1 MLREGVLFMI
11 KIGLISLGCSKNQVD
26 SELILGNISSE
37 DNLQITDNL
46 KIADIIIIN
55 TCGFIQDAKE
65 ESIDTILD
73 AARLKETADLKGIIV
88 TGCLTQRYKDEILKE
103 IPEVDAILGT
113 GTFGDINK
121 VIEAVLKG
129 ERVSNIGNPSYS
141 YKASLPRVITDSHFA
156 YVKIAEGCSNN
167 CTYCSIPR
175 IRGPFYSRPI
185 DDIAEEVKNLTDQ
198 GVKEII
204 LVAQDITRYGEDIY
218 QKAALTDLI
227 ERLMNNN
234 DIKWLRLMYS
244 YPENITDE
252 LISLIA
258 NESRICNY
266 LDLPIQ
272 HSSDKIRKLMNRRG
286 TRENLMNLIN
296 KLRKRIPD
304 IAVRTSLI
312 VGFPGESAEEFQDM
326 VDFIKELKFDRLG
339 VFKYSREE
347 ETAAAKFTDQISEQI
362 KTERFNKI
370 MEIQQK
376 ISYNNNQRFLNKE
389 IEVIVD
395 EVDGN
400 NIIART
406 QFDAPEIDNQ
416 VYIPAKKISV
426 GDIIKCNIREAYE
439 YDLIGELKNEF
450 TKDESGK

>member
-1 MLREGVLFMI
+1 MI

-26 SELILGNISSE
+26 SELILGYISSKK
-37 DNLQITDNL
+37 NL
-46 KIADIIIIN
+46 KIIDDLNIADIIIIN

-65 ESIDTILD
+65 ESIETILD
-73 AARLKETADLKGIIV
+73 AARLKETANLKGIIV
-88 TGCLTQRYKDEILKE
+88 TGCLTQRYKDEILRE

-113 GTFGDINK
+113 GTFGDINQ
-121 VIEAVLKG
+121 VIKAVLRG

-167 CTYCSIPR
+167 CTYCSIPK
-175 IRGPFYSRPI
+175 IRGPFYSRTI
-185 DDIAEEVKNLTDQ
+185 DDIEQEVKNLTEQ

-218 QKAALTDLI
+218 QKATLTELI
-227 ERLMNNN
+227 KRLMHNS

-244 YPENITDE
+244 YPENISDE
-252 LISLIA
+252 LIKLIA

-286 TRENLMNLIN
+286 SREDLINLIN
-296 KLRKRIPD
+296 NLRKHIPD
-304 IAVRTSLI
+304 VVIRTSLI
-312 VGFPGESAEEFQDM
+312 VGFPGEGEEEFQDL
-326 VDFIKELKFDRLG
+326 VDFITELKFDRLG

-347 ETAAAKFTDQISEQI
+347 DTAAANFRGQISDQIKSE
-362 KTERFNKI
+362 RYNKI
-370 MEIQQK
+370 MEIQQE
-376 ISYNNNQRFLNKE
+376 IAYNNNQKLLNKE

-395 EVDGN
+395 EVDGSN
-400 NIIART
+400 VLART
-406 QFDAPEIDNQ
+406 EYDAPEVDNQ
-416 VYIPAKKISV
+416 VYIPAKNIRV
-426 GDIIKCNIREAYE
+426 GDIVRCNIREAYE

>member
-1 MLREGVLFMI
+1 MI

-26 SELILGNISSE
+26 SELILGNISSKK
-37 DNLQITDNL
+37 NLQITDNL
-46 KIADIIIIN
+46 NIADIIIIN

-65 ESIDTILD
+65 ESIETILD
-73 AARLKETADLKGIIV
+73 TARLKETADLKGIIV
-88 TGCLTQRYKDEILKE
+88 TGCLTQRYKDEILRE

-121 VIEAVLKG
+121 VIEAVLRG

-141 YKASLPRVITDSHFA
+141 YKASLPRIITDSHFA

-175 IRGPFYSRPI
+175 IRGPFYSRTI
-185 DDIAEEVKNLTDQ
+185 DDIEEEVKNLTDL

-218 QKAALTDLI
+218 QKASLTDLI
-227 ERLMNNN
+227 KRLMHNNN
-234 DIKWLRLMYS
+234 IKWLRLMYS

-252 LISLIA
+252 LINLIA

-286 TRENLMNLIN
+286 TSEDLINLIN

-312 VGFPGESAEEFQDM
+312 VGFPGEGKKEFQDM
-326 VDFIKELKFDRLG
+326 VEFIKELKFDRLG

-347 ETAAAKFTDQISEQI
+347 DTAAAKFSEQVSDQI
-362 KTERFNKI
+362 KTERYNKI

-376 ISYNNNQRFLNKE
+376 ISYNNNQRFLDKE
-389 IEVIVD
+389 LEVIVD
-395 EVDGN
+395 EVEKS

-406 QFDAPEIDNQ
+406 QYDAPEIDNQ
-416 VYIPAKKISV
+416 VYLTDKNIRV
-426 GDIIKCNIREAYE
+426 GDIVNCNIREAYE

-450 TKDESGK
+450 TKDESAK